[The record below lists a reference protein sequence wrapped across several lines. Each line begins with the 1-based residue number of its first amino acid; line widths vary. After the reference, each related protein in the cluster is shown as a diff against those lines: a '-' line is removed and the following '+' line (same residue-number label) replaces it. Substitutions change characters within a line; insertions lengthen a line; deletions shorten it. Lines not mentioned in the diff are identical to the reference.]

1 MGRAACRL
9 RRAGAPPGYAPRPQD
24 GFGREDGRVRWRVA
38 AGVAALTTA
47 GALSGATTAGAQG
60 FGCDA
65 SALRGTLLGG
75 TAVEPVT
82 ANRGQATCRSAH
94 VSAPLGVPLV
104 LDASSLIADTAL
116 TGTPNRVDQQAVTAT
131 GAVSDLR
138 IGELPSLP

>member
-60 FGCDA
+60 VGCDA
-65 SALRGTLLGG
+65 SALRGTILGG
-75 TAVEPVT
+75 RGVEPVT

-94 VSAPLGVPLV
+94 AGAPFGVPLLV
-104 LDASSLIADTAL
+104 DASSLVADTAF
-116 TGTPNRVDQQAVTAT
+116 TGAAGRVDQQLVTAT
-131 GAVSDLR
+131 GAVSELR
-138 IGELPSLP
+138 IGELPS